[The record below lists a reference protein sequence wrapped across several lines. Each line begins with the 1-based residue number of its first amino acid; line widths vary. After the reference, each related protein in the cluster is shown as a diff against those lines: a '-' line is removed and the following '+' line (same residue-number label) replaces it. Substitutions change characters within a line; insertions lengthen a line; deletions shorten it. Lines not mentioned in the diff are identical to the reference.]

1 MLGRNS
7 KGKTSKDAAGKR
19 KGASSPIRVVVRCA
33 WSGARLTVPSG
44 DPLPPILASSTTL
57 SDLLLRLQSSLPT
70 SLFLHGND
78 DGDAITLV
86 CLRKIV
92 PRSRWGST
100 TLGSILDGDDGSA
113 GVVLTLDL
121 GGAGGGGGSGSR
133 EEEVA
138 NDGHRGAPAA
148 MTMVRADDLIEGA
161 ISSAASS
168 LNIKPVAVAPVAP
181 SSSPPSIEPTV
192 APARPE
198 PMDVV
203 VDEIAPPVVTTMS
216 PEEAWDVVL
225 RSNFDS
231 ATKDCLNVLLKLI
244 DNLLSS
250 RPDANPKYRSI
261 RCANPAFDKKVG
273 RVSGGIEFLY
283 SVGFAPRYPAFAA
296 VGEAGTPETL
306 ELTPANEIRETLL
319 RGRDVLARS
328 AVRDLGMDG
337 DDLPPPPEFPSSL
350 FPPIVAPPSGDPPG
364 SDFPRGP
371 PTSSTTTTTTT
382 TTTSSSPGFDVYKT
396 HSYNVQSAAAG
407 APDPYSDRAMS
418 TTERQL
424 RDLQSRKD
432 RMEREMQST
441 IGADRGVVAYRAGEA
456 APIATAACGDG
467 GDGGGGGGKS
477 DSSLLAA
484 RMKRIEDERR
494 KREEGGFTTR
504 AMRDLESM
512 KKAKVSCIALSCGV
526 LMLLR

>member
-1 MLGRNS
+1 
-7 KGKTSKDAAGKR
+7 
-19 KGASSPIRVVVRCA
+19 
-33 WSGARLTVPSG
+33 
-44 DPLPPILASSTTL
+44 
-57 SDLLLRLQSSLPT
+57 
-70 SLFLHGND
+70 LHGSND

-86 CLRKIV
+86 CLRKVV

-121 GGAGGGGGSGSR
+121 GGAGGGGGSGSGSR
-133 EEEVA
+133 EEEVG

-148 MTMVRADDLIEGA
+148 MTMVRADDPIEGA

-192 APARPE
+192 APARPG

-203 VDEIAPPVVTTMS
+203 ADEIAPPVVTTVS

-231 ATKDCLNVLLKLI
+231 ATRDCLNVLLKLI

-261 RCANPAFDKKVG
+261 RCANPAFDRKVG

-319 RGRDVLARS
+319 RGRVVLARS

-337 DDLPPPPEFPSSL
+337 DDLPPPPLS
-350 FPPIVAPPSGDPPG
+350 PPIVAPPSGDPPG
-364 SDFPRGP
+364 SDFPRGS
-371 PTSSTTTTTTT
+371 PTSSATTTT

-396 HSYNVQSAAAG
+396 NSYNVQSAAAG

-504 AMRDLESM
+504 AMRDLEWM
-512 KKAKVSCIALSCGV
+512 KKAKVSCIALRCGV
-526 LMLLR
+526 LLLLR